1 MIPKINSATSFKA
14 FFIPNDLRFS
24 ESQQAVIKDIENKLG
39 DRVDRKDFCVLP
51 HEDNAVGLYKVSN
64 PRVNLFNNKL
74 KFDKIRL
81 YTVCDEWHPFDVE
94 KYEVFHGTPQLIMC
108 DNDEIDLEYL
118 TVNVIDEFEVL
129 VPLTVLATALAVF
142 SNLKSSKNLSKTQTE
157 LIQNFDTLKE
167 NLAKDTLDLTKR
179 FIK

>member
-81 YTVCDEWHPFDVE
+81 YTVCDEWHPFDVQKYDAAE
-94 KYEVFHGTPQLIMC
+94 KTLKQMGGCLDIALK
-108 DNDEIDLEYL
+108 I
-118 TVNVIDEFEVL
+118 L

-142 SNLKSSKNLSKTQTE
+142 SNLKSSNAAAKAQTE
-157 LIQNFDTLKE
+157 LIQKFDTLKE

-179 FIK
+179 FVK

>member
-1 MIPKINSATSFKA
+1 MNINAISNKQPIFKA
-14 FFIPNDLRFS
+14 FYKPNVRFS

-64 PRVNLFNNKL
+64 PRVNLFNNNL
-74 KFDKIRL
+74 HFDKISHCA
-81 YTVCDEWHPFDVE
+81 TCDEWHPFDVQKYDAAE
-94 KYEVFHGTPQLIMC
+94 KTLKQMGGCL
-108 DNDEIDLEYL
+108 DLA
-118 TVNVIDEFEVL
+118 VKIL
-129 VPLTVLATALAVF
+129 VPLAVLATALAVF
-142 SNLKSSKNLSKTQTE
+142 SNLKSNNAAAKAQSE

-179 FIK
+179 FVK

>member
-1 MIPKINSATSFKA
+1 MISAINSATSFKA
-14 FFIPNDLRFS
+14 FYKPNDLRFS

-81 YTVCDEWHPFDVE
+81 YTVCDEWHPFDVQKYDAAE
-94 KYEVFHGTPQLIMC
+94 KTLKQMGGCL
-108 DNDEIDLEYL
+108 DLA
-118 TVNVIDEFEVL
+118 VKIL
-129 VPLTVLATALAVF
+129 VPLAVSAIVLAGFF
-142 SNLKSSKNLSKTQTE
+142 SLKSSKNLSKTQTE

-167 NLAKDTLDLTKR
+167 NLTKDSFDLTQ
-179 FIK
+179 IGY